1 MKNPK
6 SYRYLILIAGILI
19 QFCYG
24 LAYVWSMFQP
34 YALSEFKMDA
44 GSASLPFGIF
54 LACFSIGNVTGGLLQ
69 RKFSSVLLII
79 SGSFI
84 MCMGL
89 FLSSFVPLSHGS
101 LVNITYGLISGFGCG
116 IAYNTSVATVQKWFP
131 DKRGLVTGMMIC
143 STGSFGLILN
153 PFVKGV
159 LTTSGFSAGMR
170 MVGITLFVITMIF
183 GWFVKRPTAD
193 YMPEYN
199 GTGANSLQKQYT
211 ISEVLRTK
219 QYYFITLSMMLA
231 VPAYF
236 LINPM
241 LMTLGAERGLSETAA
256 LLGVMIVAVMN
267 TLGRLLAPWVSDKLG
282 RKNVLLSLFVLNM
295 ASILT
300 LTVAGNYFFLVV
312 VSLVGFS
319 YGGFMGMYPTITSD
333 YFGMLHNGINYG
345 AVMAGYGL
353 ASISCP
359 YLVKAVQASSMG
371 TVLSFVIA
379 AIASIGGFVLV
390 LFIKRQEP
398 AMN

>member
-1 MKNPK
+1 MKTNQ
-6 SYRYLILIAGILI
+6 SYRYVILIAGVFI

-24 LAYVWSMFQP
+24 LAYVWSIFQP
-34 YALSEFKMDA
+34 YVLDTFQMDA

-54 LACFSIGNVTGGLLQ
+54 LACFSLGNITGGLLQ
-69 RKFSSVLLII
+69 KKLSSTLLII

-84 MCMGL
+84 MCLGL
-89 FLSSFVPLSHGS
+89 IFSSFIPLDQGS
-101 LVNITYGLISGFGCG
+101 LLNLTYGVISGFGCG

-131 DKRGLVTGMMIC
+131 DKRGLVTGMLIC
-143 STGSFGLILN
+143 STGSFGLIMN
-153 PFVKGV
+153 PFAKSV
-159 LTTSGFSAGMR
+159 LSESGFFAGIR
-170 MVGITLFVITMIF
+170 MVGISLFVITMIF
-183 GWFVKRPTAD
+183 GWFIRKPAPDYMAD
-193 YMPEYN
+193 YS
-199 GTGANSLQKQYT
+199 GSATKAIQKQYT
-211 ISEVLRTK
+211 IGEVLRTK

-241 LMTLGAERGLSETAA
+241 LMTLGAERGLSETTA

-267 TLGRLLAPWVSDKLG
+267 TAGRLLAPWISDKLG

-300 LTVAGNYFFLVV
+300 LTVANNYFFLVI

-333 YFGMLHNGINYG
+333 YFGILHNGINYG
-345 AVMAGYGL
+345 AVMVGYGI

-379 AIASIGGFVLV
+379 AIASVGGFVLV
-390 LFIKRQEP
+390 LFIKKQEP
-398 AMN
+398 TMN